1 MIGGIESCSFV
12 DYPEN
17 LAAVLF
23 LQGCNLR
30 CSYCHNP
37 QLIPRHADN
46 TIPVPEVLR
55 FLETRRGRLT
65 GVVLSGG
72 EPLLHQDLGNLL
84 SAIRAIGF
92 PVKLD
97 TNGTR
102 PDFILRLLEDKL
114 LDYGAVDVKVSPGA
128 RSLEMCGMENQAETA
143 VETLRHFSDTGIPSE
158 ARTTVVEG
166 LHDPE
171 ELQTLAR
178 MLQSAGVRTWR
189 LQPVEGATIPDASA
203 RFAPPAEGVLVQAVK
218 YAVSLGI
225 RASVRFRAATPMMRP
240 VRNAG

>member
-1 MIGGIESCSFV
+1 MIGGIASCSFV

-17 LAAVLF
+17 LAAVIF
-23 LQGCNLR
+23 TQGCNLR
-30 CSYCHNP
+30 CRYCHNP
-37 QLIPRHADN
+37 QLIPRCTEN
-46 TIPVPEVLR
+46 PIPVPEVLK

-72 EPLLHQDLGNLL
+72 EPSLHRDLADLL

-114 LDYGAVDVKVSPGA
+114 LDYGAVDVKISPGA
-128 RSLEMCGMENQAETA
+128 RSLELCGLENQAESA
-143 VETLRHFSDTGIPSE
+143 VETLRHFLDKGIPSE
-158 ARTTVVEG
+158 ARTTVVDG
-166 LHDPE
+166 LHDPA
-171 ELQTLAR
+171 ELRTLAQ

-189 LQPVEGATIPDASA
+189 LQPVEAATMLDASA
-203 RFAPPAEGVLVQAVK
+203 HFLPPSAAILEQAVE
-218 YAVSLGI
+218 YAVSLGVN
-225 RASVRFRAATPMMRP
+225 ASLRFRAASRANLP
-240 VRNAG
+240 